1 MTVWA
6 WMAPP
11 EVSSPQIGALGN
23 KKSSNLIVGPDDDAR
38 KGVLMNAKKAL
49 LFFVLITFGLIHLH
63 CAGSAPLTK
72 EELSSRLVTGGD
84 FALSLQDFQQM
95 GRDMMA
101 ACDMAIA
108 PSEAPIPAQDLDTIN
123 AERLLKM
130 TIHFDATTYQMNTTL
145 EGITTPV
152 DQGTWQVIDGDT
164 IELNNSD
171 GSILLDVALSG
182 LMLGITINTEQPNLD
197 CSEPFAF
204 DGSESPLPDVV
215 PVVPPP
221 PLGDTAQA
229 LQGTWCYYT
238 GSPYYSALTIEGET
252 IKAAYFSDNE
262 EAGVIA
268 STIDE
273 ASQSATV
280 ALKESGPATLL
291 FNGTTRNYIK
301 IKYATHVL
309 GFFQRSTSEKAGECP
324 GLTVP

>member
-1 MTVWA
+1 
-6 WMAPP
+6 
-11 EVSSPQIGALGN
+11 
-23 KKSSNLIVGPDDDAR
+23 
-38 KGVLMNAKKAL
+38 MNAKKPL

-101 ACDMAIA
+101 ACDMAIS

-123 AERLLKM
+123 AEKLLKM
-130 TIHFDATTYQMNTTL
+130 TIHFDATTYQMNTTS

-171 GSILLDVALSG
+171 GSILLDVAPSG
-182 LMLGITINTEQPNLD
+182 LMLGITVNTEQPNLD
-197 CSEPFAF
+197 CSETFAF
-204 DGSESPLPDVV
+204 DGSGSPLPDVA
-215 PVVPPP
+215 PVTPPPP

-238 GSPYYSALTIEGET
+238 GSPYYLALTIEGEA

-268 STIDE
+268 SPLNIVSIVSTIDE

-280 ALKESGPATLL
+280 ALKENGPATLL